1 MKLVS
6 NQFFSKEHLK
16 VILMEFIGS
25 FLVAIG
31 IYNFAVHAEFPMT
44 GFSGIAIILNRL
56 IHLPVGIG
64 TILLNIPVA
73 IFCYKLL
80 GKRFFLRSMW
90 CMILSSVMIDYVAP
104 FLPTYNGS
112 RLLAAICT
120 GVIAGYGYALIYMQ
134 NSSTGGA
141 DFITMAVKALRPHL
155 PLGKIILIFDL
166 LIILLGSAIFR
177 DIDGLI
183 YGAIVSYLFAVVV
196 DKVMYGVNA
205 GKLALIV
212 TSDGKKIASVI
223 EETCQRGSTLLK
235 AEGGYQQDKKD
246 VVMCA
251 CNNKQ
256 MYEVQTAVK
265 KADPNSFVIVLE
277 SNEVHGEG
285 FKMLQFGEQG
295 K

>member
-1 MKLVS
+1 MLKTI
-6 NQFFSKEHLK
+6 FRKENLK
-16 VILMEFIGS
+16 TTCIEFIGS

-31 IYNFAVHAEFPMT
+31 IYNFAVNAGFPMT
-44 GFSGIAIILNRL
+44 GFSGIAIILNRMVH
-56 IHLPVGIG
+56 IPIG
-64 TILLNIPVA
+64 VATILLNIPVA
-73 IFCYKLL
+73 IVCYKLL

-90 CMILSSVMIDYVAP
+90 CMVLSSVMIDYVGP
-104 FLPTYNGS
+104 LLPTYNGS

-120 GVIAGYGYALIYMQ
+120 GVISGYGYALIYMQ

-141 DFITMAVKALRPHL
+141 DFITMAVKALYPHL
-155 PLGKIILIFDL
+155 PLGKIILVFDL
-166 LIILLGSAIFR
+166 LVIVIGSIVFQ
-177 DIDGLI
+177 DVDGFI

-212 TSDGKKIASVI
+212 TSDGKKISRVI
-223 EETCQRGSTLLK
+223 EETCQRGCTLLK
-235 AEGGYQQDKKD
+235 AEGGYRQDKKD

-256 MYEVQTAVK
+256 MYEVQMAVK
-265 KADPNSFVIVLE
+265 QADPESFVIVLE

-285 FKMLQFGEQG
+285 FKMLQFGEQSKG
-295 K
+295 